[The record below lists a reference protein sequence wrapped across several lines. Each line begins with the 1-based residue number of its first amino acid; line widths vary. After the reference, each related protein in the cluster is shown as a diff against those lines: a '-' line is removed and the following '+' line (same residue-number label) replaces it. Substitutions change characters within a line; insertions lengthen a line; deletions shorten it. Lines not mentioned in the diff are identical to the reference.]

1 MVLRW
6 SFIKAIFVWIGLL
19 IGLTRWQMRLVRL
32 LRFGFMRNTFLLNR
46 IICNKKLALLQ
57 IMLIF
62 VKKYQKLKLFAMIID
77 FSVTNFRSF
86 KKPMLFSF
94 RADASKNHTENVFEV
109 TLSGGETC
117 RLLKTAVIYGANA
130 SGKSNVVKAFQ
141 DFRDFIEQS
150 PELKYGD
157 AIKWYEP
164 FLLDVANQT
173 MPSTFK
179 INFILNNLIQY
190 EYEVQF
196 NNECVLL
203 ERLDFY
209 PQGNK
214 NLLFERQNN
223 DIKFGR
229 RFKRQNI
236 SKKIVPNR
244 LYLSEYGN
252 DGHEQLG
259 AIYLYFRNFMEVGT
273 VLNRQLLASWDA
285 QVKQKAY
292 KDKGYE
298 TGKKLKVYFHAP
310 IKDIGWNL
318 ENLVTW
324 YDLQDTVILNK
335 DIPIGGGVPEVVLNK
350 FVNSWLDL
358 TMSFALNNAP
368 TTAMAFAPAAITCA
382 ALSKLMPP
390 IATSGIEI
398 FCFASANKA
407 SGACIA
413 SGLVC
418 EPKHAPKAT

>member
-1 MVLRW
+1 
-6 SFIKAIFVWIGLL
+6 
-19 IGLTRWQMRLVRL
+19 
-32 LRFGFMRNTFLLNR
+32 
-46 IICNKKLALLQ
+46 
-57 IMLIF
+57 
-62 VKKYQKLKLFAMIID
+62 MIID

-86 KKPMLFSF
+86 KKPMQFSF
-94 RADASKNHTENVFEV
+94 RADASKNHAENVFEV

-141 DFRDFIEQS
+141 DFRDFIEKS

-179 INFILNNLIQY
+179 INFILKDLIQY

-196 NNECVLL
+196 NNESVLL

-236 SKKIVPNR
+236 SKRIVPNR

-259 AIYLYFRNFMEVGT
+259 TIYLYFRNFIEVGT

-292 KDKGYE
+292 RNKGFETKISELMQVSDTKIERIEIETQKDLFQEYLTQNVFYNLFENGQKVAE
-298 TGKKLKVYFHAP
+298 TNK
-310 IKDIGWNL
+310 IGWNNQSEGTKL
-318 ENLVTW
+318 LFS
-324 YDLQDTVILNK
+324 
-335 DIPIGGGVPEVVLNK
+335 IGGRMLMILAESGTIVIDE
-350 FVNSWLDL
+350 LDSSL
-358 TMSFALNNAP
+358 HTELCTFLIDLFHHSKSNP
-368 TTAMAFAPAAITCA
+368 TCA
-382 ALSKLMPP
+382 QMLFTTHDVPLIGNDRFRKDQ
-390 IATSGIEI
+390 IWFTEKDKFGATELFSAQDFDDVRDGIP
-398 FCFASANKA
+398 FDKWYLNGKFGGK
-407 SGACIA
+407 
-413 SGLVC
+413 
-418 EPKHAPKAT
+418 PKIKQHQFIYGNT